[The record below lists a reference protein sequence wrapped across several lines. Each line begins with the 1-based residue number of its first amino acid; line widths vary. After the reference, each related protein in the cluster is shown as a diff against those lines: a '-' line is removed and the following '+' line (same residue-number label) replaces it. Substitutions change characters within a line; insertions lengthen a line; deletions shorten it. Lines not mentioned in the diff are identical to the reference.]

1 MKAINRSISVAAIVT
16 IIAVALFYSCGAS
29 KSHRRYTKAI
39 ADTTVTVVEADTFPC
54 YTKFIKSVNVV
65 GNKVS
70 VIYDDIDAGYDN
82 QVMMVANSDAKYLV
96 SVYYAQDVNTNL
108 VIIQSD
114 SKCIIKT
121 K

>member
-1 MKAINRSISVAAIVT
+1 MKAINRSIALSIVAV
-16 IIAVALFYSCGAS
+16 IACVVIYFSACSTPRVRHHA
-29 KSHRRYTKAI
+29 KSI
-39 ADTTVTVVEADTFPC
+39 DTTTVVEADTFPC
-54 YTKFIKSVNVV
+54 YTKYIKAVNVV

>member
-1 MKAINRSISVAAIVT
+1 MKPIHQAIVAAIVV
-16 IIAVALFYSCGAS
+16 IATFSTVLYFNNKHINNRI
-29 KSHRRYTKAI
+29 KSV
-39 ADTTVTVVEADTFPC
+39 DTTTVVETDTFPC
-54 YTKFIKSVNVV
+54 YTKFIKAVNVV

-96 SVYYAQDVNTNL
+96 SMYYEQDVNTNL